1 MEIFGQSECTGPHSA
16 NTYTAFQ
23 FGSCGR
29 PLLGT
34 ETKMDPQNGELC
46 YRGRHIFAGYM
57 GMPDKTKE
65 AIDPEGWLHSGDVIK
80 MDDND
85 DPRIPK
91 PSGFIRITGRIKVRA
106 QLVV

>member
-1 MEIFGQSECTGPHSA
+1 
-16 NTYTAFQ
+16 
-23 FGSCGR
+23 
-29 PLLGT
+29 
-34 ETKMDPQNGELC
+34 MDPQNGELC